1 MDDLSITRC
10 YRCGERVGDTTA
22 VCPLC
27 KARIKRKPK
36 SLFTEKAV
44 WVLWL
49 SLIAN
54 VVQFAIAE
62 KRQIAVAARIAD
74 MSGAQTFA
82 EACTIC
88 HRTNQ
93 RPLNSLHLT
102 KAQWKEAIERMENYR
117 RGVPEA
123 KRPALLDYLV
133 AMTSA
138 APGPA
143 LLDYL
148 GTMTSAAP
156 SPAKQ

>member
-1 MDDLSITRC
+1 MDDLSLIRC
-10 YRCGERVGDTTA
+10 YRCGEPVNDTA
-22 VCPLC
+22 KACPLC
-27 KARIKRKPK
+27 GAKIKIKPK

-49 SLIAN
+49 SLVAN

-62 KRQIAVAARIAD
+62 KRQIAEAARVAD

-88 HRTNQ
+88 HRKDH
-93 RPLNSLHLT
+93 RPLNNLHLT
-102 KAQWKEAIERMENYR
+102 KAQWKEAIERMEDYR

-133 AMTSA
+133 AITSAAPGPTLLDYWVAMTSA

-143 LLDYL
+143 
-148 GTMTSAAP
+148 
-156 SPAKQ
+156 KQ